1 MPKSKFFRVAVEGGT
16 TDGREIKRQD
26 IIDMAETYDPTVF
39 GARVNIEHIKS
50 ILPDGPFK
58 IQGDVADARYSEITD
73 GALKGKLALE
83 VQIDPTAELV
93 DTNRAR
99 QKVYSSIEMHP
110 ALPATGRAYL
120 CGLAVTDNPASLG
133 TEMLKF
139 CGQQPVNPYAQR
151 KNFPEALFSAVEET
165 LIEFEE
171 QTAQQS
177 ENGKAFFS
185 RITEML
191 TGSSKRF
198 SQEAGELRD
207 AVTLIAETQRD
218 TLNQLEKYSPL
229 EKQYKKLQQDLGQLQ
244 GDFVA
249 LKTLLEAQPNHYSQ
263 RPVARGHDNNT
274 ANTAELTDC

>member
-16 TDGREIKRQD
+16 TDGRELKRQD
-26 IIDMAETYDPTVF
+26 IIDMAETYDPAVY

-50 ILPDGPFK
+50 MLPDGPFK
-58 IQGDVADARYSEITD
+58 IQGDVTAARYSEITD
-73 GALKGKLALE
+73 GPLKGKLALE

-99 QKVYSSIEMHP
+99 QKVYSSVEMHP
-110 ALPATGRAYL
+110 ALPATGRPYL

-139 CGQQPVNPYAQR
+139 CSQQPVNPYASR
-151 KNFPEALFSAVEET
+151 KSFPEALFSAVEET
-165 LIEFEE
+165 FIEFEG
-171 QTAQQS
+171 QAVQQS

-185 RITEML
+185 RITELL

-198 SQEAGELRD
+198 SQETGELRD

-218 TLNQLEKYSPL
+218 TLNKLEKYQAL
-229 EKQYKKLQQDLGQLQ
+229 ECDHRKLIRDFGKLQSDFTALQTQLE
-244 GDFVA
+244 
-249 LKTLLEAQPNHYSQ
+249 TQPNNYSQ
-263 RPVARGHDNNT
+263 RPTAIGHSGKSTGDL
-274 ANTAELTDC
+274 ADC